1 MSGKGNLGSAR
12 FPALPVESIGFD
24 KLAANYPA
32 SSSSHRSAF
41 GRADE
46 SSAHT
51 AVFFVVSGCVLYA
64 LLCGIVGR
72 CIAGAG
78 YVGDC
83 GALELICGRPVHH
96 WFSPNDRS

>member
-1 MSGKGNLGSAR
+1 MSLEHFGKGTS
-12 FPALPVESIGFD
+12 F
-24 KLAANYPA
+24 
-32 SSSSHRSAF
+32 SSHRSAF

-78 YVGDC
+78 YVGNW
-83 GALELICGRPVHH
+83 GALELICGRPFTTGSVQMTEAE
-96 WFSPNDRS
+96 WSQRLQEFLTTL